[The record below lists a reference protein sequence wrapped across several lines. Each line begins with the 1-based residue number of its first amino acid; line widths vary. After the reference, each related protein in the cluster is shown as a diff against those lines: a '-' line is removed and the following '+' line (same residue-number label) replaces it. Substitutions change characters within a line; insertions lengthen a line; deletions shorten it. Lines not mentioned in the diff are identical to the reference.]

1 MVCCSHQSDCLG
13 YVSRTNCYQIAA
25 LGYVSRTNQSVVY
38 VLWFERCSNF
48 NEVKGY
54 SKRAVRKMESSF
66 RVRNVGFYWD
76 TCGSPAI
83 KRLCFFC
90 HPFFFSSTTKW
101 TNCAIVPS
109 GHWDLNTMT
118 SNCDLMRVKVFT
130 CWSRLLSWWWLLT
143 LSCTDRARSH
153 DEPRD
158 SLLSIILYLFWG
170 CCFGDGGSAFLV
182 YDYLGLKILTDAY
195 TGRID
200 RGQSTLDVIERYFWN
215 GLSRERLKAM
225 KALCALYANALVE
238 KCTLTEKK
246 HNLKSET
253 KLQSFFRGKLIF

>member
-13 YVSRTNCYQIAA
+13 YVSRTNCNQIAA

-118 SNCDLMRVKVFT
+118 SNCDLMRVKV
-130 CWSRLLSWWWLLT
+130 
-143 LSCTDRARSH
+143 
-153 DEPRD
+153 
-158 SLLSIILYLFWG
+158 
-170 CCFGDGGSAFLV
+170 
-182 YDYLGLKILTDAY
+182 
-195 TGRID
+195 
-200 RGQSTLDVIERYFWN
+200 
-215 GLSRERLKAM
+215 
-225 KALCALYANALVE
+225 
-238 KCTLTEKK
+238 
-246 HNLKSET
+246 
-253 KLQSFFRGKLIF
+253 QSFFRGKLIF